1 MQLGRAE
8 VNSERREGLSW
19 GMRPQRRTA
28 APAGSFIA
36 RAVMLIVLCLSPLL
50 VMAQHSVYVGA
61 LGGLATLS
69 GDGMSQ
75 VSPASV
81 ATSLYDPHNGGAASV
96 FAGIHLFSYVSL
108 QGNYLWNRNDVMLVS
123 NVSDPTMFSFYQQL
137 ISGTQ
142 NAFVADVLVY
152 FRKRSSRIR
161 PYLSQGGGVVHISS
175 HLNGSTLSR
184 GNLPLPGTSG
194 STFATSRTAVGLDIR
209 LRGAWYVR
217 YTFGENISHNP
228 IGAELSPPAQRLLK
242 NFQNLWGI
250 YRTF

>member
-1 MQLGRAE
+1 
-8 VNSERREGLSW
+8 
-19 GMRPQRRTA
+19 MRCQRRTGA
-28 APAGSFIA
+28 RGGPFSA
-36 RAVMLIVLCLSPLL
+36 RAVLLIVLCLSPSLL
-50 VMAQHSVYVGA
+50 MAQRSVYVGA

-69 GDGMSQ
+69 GDGSSL

-81 ATSLYDPHNGGAASV
+81 ATSLYSPRNGGAASV
-96 FAGIHLFSYVSL
+96 FAGIHLFNYVSL
-108 QGNYLWNRNDVMLVS
+108 QGNYLWNRNDVTLVS
-123 NVSDPTMFSFYQQL
+123 SLSDPTTFSFYQQPV
-137 ISGTQ
+137 SGAQ

-175 HLNGSTLSR
+175 RVNGSTLSR
-184 GNLPLPGTSG
+184 GNLPLPGASG

-228 IGAELSPPAQRLLK
+228 ISAELSPPGQRLLK